1 MTADGVVAVEFPSS
15 SRDEDGGSAV
25 VQIID
30 VDALS
35 TRDSVDEDAM
45 SRDVDVSFDEWI
57 GTPSSSAATHAEP
70 GSSSRDAAPPSRDAS
85 RRDDVREF
93 DEREGPDADE
103 FANAFRDAFSNDA
116 FSNDAFSNDAFS
128 NGASSRTRTG
138 ASRNWLDEFI
148 SGKFRGAFQEDLID
162 VDFVADDDEE
172 GVDGVNEERSSDS
185 PR

>member
-1 MTADGVVAVEFPSS
+1 M
-15 SRDEDGGSAV
+15 
-25 VQIID
+25 
-30 VDALS
+30 
-35 TRDSVDEDAM
+35 
-45 SRDVDVSFDEWI
+45 
-57 GTPSSSAATHAEP
+57 
-70 GSSSRDAAPPSRDAS
+70 RDAAPPARDAS

-103 FANAFRDAFSNDA
+103 FANAFR
-116 FSNDAFSNDAFS
+116 DAFSNDAFS